1 MDETTGAEAPSRVR
15 DKADLLARIQQ
26 SRLALEAT
34 LDRLSE
40 AQLTTP
46 GPDGGW
52 SVKDHLAHITA
63 WEQGIVALLHGRR
76 RWAAMGLDEAAIRGA
91 DEDAI
96 NAMLYEQAKDRPLDE
111 ALAAFHDSYRQMLVT
126 VDGLTDADLFRT
138 YTHYA
143 PDEPGEDS
151 GDPIIGW
158 IIGNTYEHYDDHHRW
173 IAALLERSPSAGAQP
188 TPGAGRQEEG

>member
-1 MDETTGAEAPSRVR
+1 MDETTGAETPSSVR
-15 DKADLLARIQQ
+15 DKADLLERIQR
-26 SRLALEAT
+26 SRLALDAT

-40 AQLTTP
+40 AQLTAP

-63 WEQGIVALLHGRR
+63 WEQGIVALLHRR
-76 RWAAMGLDEAAIRGA
+76 PRWAAMGLDEAAIRGA

-96 NAMLYEQAKDRPLDE
+96 NAVLYEQAKDRPLDDV
-111 ALAAFHDSYRQMLVT
+111 LAAFHDSYRQILVT
-126 VDGLTDADLFRT
+126 VDGLSDADLFRT
-138 YTHYA
+138 YSHYA

-158 IIGNTYEHYDDHHRW
+158 IIGNTYEHYDEHHRW
-173 IAALLERSPSAGAQP
+173 IKALVERTA
-188 TPGAGRQEEG
+188 PGAAAREEG